1 MQVKFYFILLL
12 AAFVPS
18 VVYAQIPVTDGANIA
33 QSIVNSSQELVQS
46 TTTAS
51 NMVKNF
57 QETVKIY
64 EQGKKYYD
72 ALRKVNNLVRDA
84 LKVQK
89 TILMLGEISDIYV
102 NSYQKMLRDKNYTAL
117 ELAAIGRGYAQL
129 LQESTDILLELKN
142 VVNAT
147 SMSMTDKE
155 RFDLIERSYQ
165 SILRYKNLVSYYT
178 NKNISISYL
187 RSAKTGEIG
196 RFLRLYGEAERYW

>member
-1 MQVKFYFILLL
+1 MKVFYILLL
-12 AAFVPS
+12 AAVFLPS
-18 VVYAQIPVTDGANIA
+18 VVTAQIPVTDGANIT
-33 QSIVNSSQELVQS
+33 QSIVNSTQELVQS
-46 TTTAS
+46 SSTAS

-89 TILMLGEISDIYV
+89 TILAIGEISDIYV
-102 NSYQKMLRDKNYTAL
+102 SAYQKMLNDKNYSAL
-117 ELAAIGRGYAQL
+117 ELAAIGRGYAKL

-147 SMSMTDKE
+147 TLSMTDKE
-155 RFDLIERSYQ
+155 RFDLIDRAYNRTM
-165 SILRYKNLVSYYT
+165 RYKNLVSYYT

-196 RFLRLYGEAERYW
+196 RFIRLYNEAERYW

>member
-1 MQVKFYFILLL
+1 MNRLILL
-12 AAFVPS
+12 VES
-18 VVYAQIPVTDGANIA
+18 RIRGDVYVRFGG
-33 QSIVNSSQELVQS
+33 ELPKTHRS
-46 TTTAS
+46 NTAGRWMLS
-51 NMVKNF
+51 LP
-57 QETVKIY
+57 
-64 EQGKKYYD
+64 
-72 ALRKVNNLVRDA
+72 LRKVNNLVRDA